1 MSKQEQPTPIRQPQQ
16 NTAKYTIVR
25 LVFLVI
31 FILEAILCYQWLI
44 SPLMP
49 LIQNVIAGQGVPTI
63 QAGMGDIAH
72 PLGSISIAG
81 MSMQS
86 MASLWIDTVIRVGV
100 FSALFG
106 ITAKVKG
113 IVLRAIS

>member
-1 MSKQEQPTPIRQPQQ
+1 MGTNQPKNSCGVPFRFTVV
-16 NTAKYTIVR
+16 K
-25 LVFLVI
+25 LVFLGV
-31 FILEAILCYQWLI
+31 FLFEAVLCYKWLI
-44 SPLMP
+44 VPLIP
-49 LIQNVIAGQGVPTI
+49 LIQNVIAGQGVPSI

-86 MASLWIDTVIRVGV
+86 MASLWIDTFIRIGV

-106 ITAKVKG
+106 ITAKVKR
-113 IVLRAIS
+113 IVLRTIS